1 LFVPTMKSF
10 SNTVEKAVAARLEGR
25 VPAPVKHVEA
35 GQPLFHEGD
44 MANTV
49 FQVIDGVVRTSKLL
63 SNGKRQIIS
72 FCYPGDLVG
81 ISHDQSYHT
90 ECEAVSDVH
99 LRVFRKNAGNI
110 RFGDDPEIV
119 ELLLHFAAMEVANM
133 QEHFLM
139 LGCKTATEKV
149 ASFLLSLACRSG
161 VPGQLGISVSLPMKR
176 ADIAD
181 YLGVTIETV
190 SRTITKLKTTGVI
203 FLPDPHNVCITDM
216 EALKSAAEKN

>member
-1 LFVPTMKSF
+1 MKSF
-10 SNTVEKAVAARLEGR
+10 SGKNENLASHHLNAR
-25 VPAPVKHVEA
+25 VPTSVRHVKA

-44 MANTV
+44 AANTV
-49 FQVIDGVVRTSKLL
+49 FQVIDGVARTSKLL

-81 ISHDQSYHT
+81 ISHDQAYHT
-90 ECEAVSDVH
+90 ECDAISDVQ
-99 LRVFRKNAGNI
+99 LRVFRKNASNI
-110 RFGDDPEIV
+110 SYADDPEIV

-149 ASFLLSLACRSG
+149 ASFLLSLACRNGSAGVSG
-161 VPGQLGISVSLPMKR
+161 TTISLPMKR

-190 SRTITKLKTTGVI
+190 SRTITKLKKTGVI

-216 EALKSAAEKN
+216 EALKAAAEKN